1 MHAPRASA
9 VAILA
14 DNAQACAKKME
25 SLTSGGVC
33 PRPANPAST
42 EAGYQPVF
50 SADGRVCEY
59 ALPDLYPGHAPQQ
72 DGIHPA
78 THELY
83 DALHLFGQGN
93 QGIPLSFSYAPNAA
107 GVSWSA
113 HSLCAELNL
122 SLDRNRLHL
131 QPGGTDGGATGLSYP
146 AALVTLNIPMTW
158 DLLPDAELFRNR
170 HDFSTGLRVR
180 IGPTLVEGRPAPHG
194 VLRVAGLHMKIPER
208 FSEHPMLHGKFF
220 SLLQRAQAF
229 KLPVLVMDVN
239 DATDFHWMRSFP
251 NLMFQGN
258 LLSTR
263 IGADSLGLLLAMGGD
278 KWRDFKVGGRAR

>member
-1 MHAPRASA
+1 MHASRASA

-25 SLTSGGVC
+25 PLTSGGVF
-33 PRPANPAST
+33 PLPADPASA
-42 EAGYQPVF
+42 EVGYQPVF

-59 ALPDLYPGHAPQQ
+59 ALPDLYPGHASRQ
-72 DGIHPA
+72 DGGHPA
-78 THELY
+78 TQELH

-93 QGIPLSFSYAPNAA
+93 QGIPLSFSYARDAA
-107 GVSWSA
+107 SVPWSA

-122 SLDRNRLHL
+122 SLERNRLHL
-131 QPGGTDGGATGLSYP
+131 LPGKSDDGATGPSYP
-146 AALVTLNIPMTW
+146 ASLVTLNIPMTW
-158 DLLPDAELFRNR
+158 DLLPDAELFKNR
-170 HDFSTGLRVR
+170 HDFGTGLRVR
-180 IGPTLVEGRPAPHG
+180 IGPTLVEGRPVPHG

-229 KLPVLVMDVN
+229 KLPVLVMGID

-251 NLMFQGN
+251 NLMFQGD

-263 IGADSLGLLLAMGGD
+263 IGADSLSLLLAMGGD
-278 KWRDFKVGGRAR
+278 RWRDFKVGGHAR

>member
-59 ALPDLYPGHAPQQ
+59 ALPDLYPGHAPLQ

-93 QGIPLSFSYAPNAA
+93 QGIPLSFNYAPNAA

-131 QPGGTDGGATGLSYP
+131 QPGGTDGGTTGPSYP